1 MAAAQI
7 YNMVNTIANNLQY
20 TGSTVVDVRSFT
32 AFADTIL
39 GGSLDD
45 VYSTLYD
52 LIGKT
57 MIAID
62 EAEDEERG
70 IVVSAFEY
78 GSILQKLSF
87 QTQQSQT
94 ASEFDIAN
102 PESPYLVSGKTG
114 VEPRYFNQKI
124 PVFSWTDVA
133 YDDQIR
139 SAFHSPAELAGFTDA
154 LFIRMRNAY
163 KVAKLGL
170 ADAAIGAMIG
180 YIYNDSTDM
189 NASRRVRHILT
200 EFNTLYHAGSP
211 ISSDEALIDPQY
223 LEYIRKQII
232 IDKANLN
239 KLTHLYNTIGAS
251 GSEVPIDRRTK
262 DEDLHIDLSLALTTC
277 YAKYWAD
284 SFNKEL
290 VQLPKHREVVNWG
303 IATDPQSVKVTLDGN
318 TTITVDDI
326 LGVMYDK
333 DAVVATLDKSRFVNI
348 YDEWNARNVF
358 KLTAERRYTVDPTE
372 NAIIYLN
379 D

>member
-7 YNMVNTIANNLQY
+7 YNMVNTIASNLQY

-32 AFADTIL
+32 AFADTVL
-39 GGSLDD
+39 SGSLDD
-45 VYSTLYD
+45 VYSALYD

-78 GSILQKLSF
+78 GSILQKLNF
-87 QTQQSQT
+87 QTQQAQT

-170 ADAAIGAMIG
+170 ADAAIGALVA
-180 YIYNDSTDM
+180 YIVNDTTDM
-189 NASRRVRHILT
+189 NASRRVRHLLT
-200 EFNTLYHAGSP
+200 EYNTLYSTTLTA
-211 ISSDEALIDPQY
+211 DEALVTEEY
-223 LEYIRKQII
+223 LEYVRKQLI

-251 GSEVPIDRRTK
+251 GSEVPIDRRSK
-262 DEDLHIDLSLALTTC
+262 DEDLKLDLSIALTSC

-290 VQLPKHREVVNWG
+290 VQLPKHKEVVNWG
-303 IATDPQSVKVTLDGN
+303 IATDPQKVVITLDGN

-333 DAVVATLDKSRFVNI
+333 DAVVATLDKERFVSV
-348 YDEWNARNVF
+348 YDQWNARNVF

>member
-20 TGSTVVDVRSFT
+20 TGSAVVDVRSFT
-32 AFADTIL
+32 AFADTVL
-39 GGSLDD
+39 TGSLDD
-45 VYSTLYD
+45 VYSALYD

-78 GSILQKLSF
+78 GSILQKLNF
-87 QTQQSQT
+87 QTQQAQT
-94 ASEFDIAN
+94 ASEYDIPN

-189 NASRRVRHILT
+189 NASRRVRHLLT
-200 EFNTLYHAGSP
+200 EYNTLYTQTLTA
-211 ISSDEALIDPQY
+211 DEALVTPAY
-223 LEYIRKQII
+223 LEFVRKQLI

-251 GSEVPIDRRTK
+251 GLEVPIDRRSK
-262 DEDLHIDLSLALTTC
+262 EEDLHIDLSLALTTC

-303 IATDPQSVKVTLDGN
+303 IATNPQKVVVTLDGN

-333 DAVVATLDKSRFVNI
+333 DAVVATMDKNRFVNV

>member
-1 MAAAQI
+1 MAAVQI
-7 YNMVNTIANNLQY
+7 YNMVNTIATNLQY

-32 AFADTIL
+32 AFADTVL
-39 GGSLDD
+39 SGSLDD
-45 VYSTLYD
+45 VYSALYD

-78 GSILQKLSF
+78 GSILQKLNF
-87 QTQQSQT
+87 QTQQAQT

-180 YIYNDSTDM
+180 YIVNDTTDM
-189 NASRRVRHILT
+189 NASRRVRHLLT
-200 EFNTLYHAGSP
+200 EYNTLYTQSLTA
-211 ISSDEALIDPQY
+211 DEALVTPAY
-223 LEYIRKQII
+223 LEYVRKQLI

-251 GSEVPIDRRTK
+251 GSEVPIDRRSK
-262 DEDLHIDLSLALTTC
+262 EEDLHIDLSLALTTC

-290 VQLPKHREVVNWG
+290 VQLPKHKEVVNWG
-303 IATDPQSVKVTLDGN
+303 IATDPQKVVVTLDGN

-333 DAVVATLDKSRFVNI
+333 DAVVATLDKERFVSV
-348 YDEWNARNVF
+348 YDQWNARNVF

>member
-20 TGSTVVDVRSFT
+20 TGNTVVDVRSFT
-32 AFADTIL
+32 AFADTVL
-39 GGSLDD
+39 SGSLDD
-45 VYSTLYD
+45 VYSALYD

-78 GSILQKLSF
+78 GSILQKLNF
-87 QTQQSQT
+87 QTQQAQS

-170 ADAAIGAMIG
+170 ADAAIGALVG
-180 YIYNDSTDM
+180 YIVNDSTDM
-189 NASRRVRHILT
+189 NASRRVRHLLT
-200 EFNTLYHAGSP
+200 EYNTLYSGTLTA
-211 ISSDEALIDPQY
+211 DEALVTPEY
-223 LEYIRKQII
+223 LEYVRKQLI

-251 GSEVPIDRRTK
+251 GSEVPIDRRSK
-262 DEDLHIDLSLALTTC
+262 DEDLKLDLSIALTSC

-284 SFNKEL
+284 TFNKEL
-290 VQLPKHREVVNWG
+290 VQLPKHKEVVNWG
-303 IATDPQSVKVTLDGN
+303 IATDPQQIKVTLDGLN
-318 TTITVDDI
+318 TITVDDI

-333 DAVVATLDKSRFVNI
+333 DAVVATLDKERFVSV
-348 YDEWNARNVF
+348 YDQWNARNVF

>member
-1 MAAAQI
+1 MAATQI

-32 AFADTIL
+32 AFADTVL
-39 GGSLDD
+39 SGSLDD
-45 VYSTLYD
+45 VYSALYD

-78 GSILQKLSF
+78 GSILQKLNF
-87 QTQQSQT
+87 QTQQAQT

-133 YDDQIR
+133 YDEQIR

-170 ADAAIGAMIG
+170 ADAAIGALVA
-180 YIYNDSTDM
+180 YIVNDTTDM
-189 NASRRVRHILT
+189 NASRRVRHLLT
-200 EFNTLYHAGSP
+200 EYNTLYSTTLTA
-211 ISSDEALIDPQY
+211 DEALVTEEY
-223 LEYIRKQII
+223 LEYVRKQLI

-251 GSEVPIDRRTK
+251 GSEVPIDRRSK
-262 DEDLHIDLSLALTTC
+262 DEDLKLDLSIALTSC

-290 VQLPKHREVVNWG
+290 VQLPKHKEVVNWG
-303 IATDPQSVKVTLDGN
+303 IATDPQKVVITLDGN

-333 DAVVATLDKSRFVNI
+333 DAVIATLDKERFVSV
-348 YDEWNARNVF
+348 YDQWNARNVF

>member
-20 TGSTVVDVRSFT
+20 TGTTVVDVRSFT
-32 AFADTIL
+32 AFADTVL
-39 GGSLDD
+39 SGSLDD
-45 VYSTLYD
+45 VYSALYD

-78 GSILQKLSF
+78 GSILQKLNF
-87 QTQQSQT
+87 QTQQAQI

-170 ADAAIGAMIG
+170 ADAAISALVA

-189 NASRRVRHILT
+189 NASRRVRHLLT
-200 EFNTLYHAGSP
+200 EYNTLYSTTLTA
-211 ISSDEALIDPQY
+211 DEALVTEEY
-223 LEYIRKQII
+223 LEYVRKQLI

-251 GSEVPIDRRTK
+251 GSEVPIDRRSK
-262 DEDLHIDLSLALTTC
+262 DEDLKLDLSIALTSC

-290 VQLPKHREVVNWG
+290 VQLPKHKEVVNWG
-303 IATDPQSVKVTLDGN
+303 IATDPQKVVITLDGN

-333 DAVVATLDKSRFVNI
+333 DAVVATLDKERFVSV
-348 YDEWNARNVF
+348 YDQWNARNVF

>member
-20 TGSTVVDVRSFT
+20 TGTTVVDVRSFT
-32 AFADTIL
+32 AFADTVL
-39 GGSLDD
+39 SGSLDD
-45 VYSTLYD
+45 VYSALYD

-78 GSILQKLSF
+78 GSILQKLNF
-87 QTQQSQT
+87 QTQQAQT

-170 ADAAIGAMIG
+170 ADAAIGAMVA
-180 YIYNDSTDM
+180 YIVNDSTDM
-189 NASRRVRHILT
+189 NASRRVRHLLT
-200 EFNTLYHAGSP
+200 EYNTLYSQTLTA
-211 ISSDEALIDPQY
+211 DEALVTPAY
-223 LEYIRKQII
+223 LEYVRKQLI

-251 GSEVPIDRRTK
+251 GSEVPIDRRSK
-262 DEDLHIDLSLALTTC
+262 DEDLKLDLSIALTSC

-290 VQLPKHREVVNWG
+290 VQLPKHKEVVNWG
-303 IATDPQSVKVTLDGN
+303 IATDPQKVVITLDGN

-333 DAVVATLDKSRFVNI
+333 DAVVATLDKERFVSV
-348 YDEWNARNVF
+348 YDQWNARNVF

>member
-7 YNMVNTIANNLQY
+7 YNMVNTIATNLQY

-32 AFADTIL
+32 AFADTVL
-39 GGSLDD
+39 SGSLDD
-45 VYSTLYD
+45 VYSALYD

-78 GSILQKLSF
+78 GSILQKLNF
-87 QTQQSQT
+87 QTQQAQT

-180 YIYNDSTDM
+180 YIVNDTTDM
-189 NASRRVRHILT
+189 NASRRVRHLLT
-200 EFNTLYHAGSP
+200 EYNSLYTPIGSAE
-211 ISSDEALIDPQY
+211 EALVTPSY
-223 LEYIRKQII
+223 LEFVRKQLI

-251 GSEVPIDRRTK
+251 GSEVPIDRRSK
-262 DEDLHIDLSLALTTC
+262 EEDLHIDLSLALTTC

-290 VQLPKHREVVNWG
+290 VQLPKHKEVVNWG
-303 IATDPQSVKVTLDGN
+303 IATDPQKVVVTLDGN
-318 TTITVDDI
+318 TNITVDDI

-333 DAVVATLDKSRFVNI
+333 DAVVATLDKERFVSV
-348 YDEWNARNVF
+348 YDQWNARNVF

>member
-32 AFADTIL
+32 AFADTVL
-39 GGSLDD
+39 AGSLDD
-45 VYSTLYD
+45 VYSALYD

-78 GSILQKLSF
+78 GSILQKLNF
-87 QTQQSQT
+87 QTQQAQT

-124 PVFSWTDVA
+124 PAFSWTDVA

-211 ISSDEALIDPQY
+211 ISADEALIDPQY
-223 LEYIRKQII
+223 LEYVRKQII

-262 DEDLHIDLSLALTTC
+262 DEDLHIDLSIALTTC
-277 YAKYWAD
+277 YSKYWAD

-318 TTITVDDI
+318 TTITVNDI

-333 DAVVATLDKSRFVNI
+333 DAVVATLDKSRFVNV